1 LQQKEF
7 GNQVDHVKVGM
18 FRVDNEG
25 DSPKMTPTQIP
36 RDLLTP
42 KINKNLTEHGQMPTK
57 LSLLVNNR
65 KECHE
70 NFEKKHGKMF
80 LK

>member
-25 DSPKMTPTQIP
+25 DSPKINPTQIP

-42 KINKNLTEHGQMPTK
+42 KINKNLTDRKTWPDANK

-70 NFEKKHGKMF
+70 NFDV
-80 LK
+80 